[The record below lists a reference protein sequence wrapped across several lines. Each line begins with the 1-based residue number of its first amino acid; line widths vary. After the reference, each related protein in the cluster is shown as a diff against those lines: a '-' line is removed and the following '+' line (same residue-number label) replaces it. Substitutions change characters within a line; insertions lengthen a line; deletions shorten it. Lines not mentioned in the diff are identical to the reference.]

1 MCLVDDKVFRY
12 RDCHYEQGCDVEEQ
26 KSVKCSP
33 LGTVALLWFWHL
45 SARLRSETT
54 TTSK

>member
-1 MCLVDDKVFRY
+1 MYLVDDKVFRY

-26 KSVKCSP
+26 KSVKRSP
-33 LGTVALLWFWHL
+33 LRTVALLWFWHL